1 MRSLVL
7 ACIWLF
13 GTTAAAWAQ
22 AVATGESHSGD
33 AGVTYHWVHTN
44 APPEGGCGCFP
55 LNGGGISA
63 SWNFG
68 PRLAAV
74 AEFSVDHTSNA
85 LSSSRSLTLTSYL
98 GGARYRLP
106 RPWMH
111 GEHALRP
118 FAQVLVGA
126 AHAGG
131 GMAGVAD
138 GTSAFAGRLG
148 GGVDLPLNHGIAV
161 RLIQADYYMTSFK
174 NSADNRQNNVLL
186 GAGIILHWFR

>member
-1 MRSLVL
+1 MRSLLLV
-7 ACIWLF
+7 CVWIV
-13 GTTAAAWAQ
+13 GTASAALAQ
-22 AVATGESHSGD
+22 AISGGPSHSGD
-33 AGVTYHWVHTN
+33 AAVMYHWVHTN
-44 APPEGGCGCFP
+44 APPNGGCGCFP

-63 SWNFG
+63 SWNLG
-68 PRLAAV
+68 ARLAAV

-106 RPWMH
+106 GFWRH
-111 GEHALRP
+111 GDRALEP

-148 GGVDLPLNHGIAV
+148 GGVDLPLSHGIAV

-174 NSADNRQNNVLL
+174 NSADDRQNNILL
-186 GAGIILHWFR
+186 GAGVILRWSR

>member
-7 ACIWLF
+7 ICFWLMV
-13 GTTAAAWAQ
+13 GTTVWAQ
-22 AVATGESHSGD
+22 AVAIGESHSGD
-33 AGVTYHWVHTN
+33 AALAYHWVHTN
-44 APPEGGCGCFP
+44 APPDGGCGCFP

-68 PRLAAV
+68 TRLAAV
-74 AEFSVDHTSNA
+74 GEFSVDHTSNA

-98 GGARYRLP
+98 GGARYYLP

-111 GEHALRP
+111 GDHALQP
-118 FAQVLVGA
+118 FVQVLVGG

-148 GGVDLPLNHGIAV
+148 GGVDLPLRPGIAI
-161 RLIQADYYMTSFK
+161 RLIQADYYMTTFK
-174 NSADNRQNNVLL
+174 NGADDRQNNILI
-186 GAGIILHWFR
+186 GAGVSFRWFR

>member
-1 MRSLVL
+1 MRSLLLVCVWIIGM
-7 ACIWLF
+7 A
-13 GTTAAAWAQ
+13 GTALAQ
-22 AVATGESHSGD
+22 ALPGGPTHSGD
-33 AGVTYHWVHTN
+33 AALTYHWVHTN
-44 APPEGGCGCFP
+44 APPNGGCGCFP
-55 LNGGGISA
+55 LNGGGISG

-68 PRLAAV
+68 GRLSAV

-106 RPWMH
+106 RFWRH
-111 GEHALRP
+111 GDRALEP
-118 FAQVLVGA
+118 FAQVLVGG

-148 GGVDLPLNHGIAV
+148 GGVDLPLTLGISV
-161 RLIQADYYMTSFK
+161 RLIQADYYMTTFA
-174 NSADNRQNNVLL
+174 NSADNRQNNILL
-186 GAGIILHWFR
+186 GAGVAIHWLH